1 MRGLARIPSPATSCL
16 TKRIQRSA
24 RPTRGHEPPRRL
36 GRSVMIQT
44 DLRPNRPDS
53 AMLAAAVLG
62 TDLYSFVQASFP
74 TVSGGG
80 RFLPNWHIEAI
91 RRVRSLIADMRGL
104 RRHVRLVPKRTHAQR
119 QSYVGGACSGGRAC

>member
-1 MRGLARIPSPATSCL
+1 MALIGMNPRPTCYQVRTMRRLSRITSPATSRL

-24 RPTRGHEPPRRL
+24 RPTSGHEPPCRL

-44 DLRPNRPDS
+44 DLRPNPPDS
-53 AMLAAAVLG
+53 AMLAAAILG

-74 TVSGGG
+74 IVSGGG

-91 RRVRSLIADMRGL
+91 CNELSQVVKGETRRLIITVPPRS
-104 RRHVRLVPKRTHAQR
+104 
-119 QSYVGGACSGGRAC
+119 